1 MVKKIYVVFYSTW
14 GHIYK
19 LAQKIKEGAEKV
31 EGVEVKIFQIAETL
45 PESGKTT
52 FHSPIHFFLELTTL
66 PPRHDMNITNSPS

>member
-52 FHSPIHFFLELTTL
+52 FHPPSHPFFELTFL
-66 PPRHDMNITNSPS
+66 PHDMNIMKSNS